1 MGEEFNQPRQ
11 EKIKL
16 AEFDKDHKSSAKYR
30 KRFDQSDY
38 IIKCSIINP
47 IICTTN

>member
-11 EKIKL
+11 EKIKF
-16 AEFDKDHKSSAKYR
+16 AEFGKSSAKYR

-38 IIKCSIINP
+38 IIKCSILLYVLQINAV
-47 IICTTN
+47 

>member
-16 AEFDKDHKSSAKYR
+16 AEFGKDHKSSAKYR
-30 KRFDQSDY
+30 KRFKQSDY
-38 IIKCSIINP
+38 
-47 IICTTN
+47 